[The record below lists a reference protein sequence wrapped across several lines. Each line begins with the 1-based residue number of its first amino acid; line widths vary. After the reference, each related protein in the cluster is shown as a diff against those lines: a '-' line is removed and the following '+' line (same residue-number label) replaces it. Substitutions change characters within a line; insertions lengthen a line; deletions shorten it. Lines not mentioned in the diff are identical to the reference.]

1 MNSQAKE
8 LIDGITVV
16 IPAFNEQG
24 SIGRTIEE
32 IKEILLKINLDSE
45 IIVIDDCS
53 NDDTLKMLKNSSVK
67 YFCHEY
73 NQGYGASLKTGI
85 KHARYE
91 TVIITDAD
99 GTYPNNR
106 IPDLVKHMEAGGYD
120 MVVGSRTGEKVK
132 VPLLRR
138 IPKWIL
144 NKLAN
149 YLANT
154 KIPDINSGLRIMK
167 KAHIKRFDNILPDG
181 FSFTTT
187 ITLAMLTNNMRVHY
201 IPINYYRRIGK
212 SKIRPFYDTLNFLQL
227 IIRTILYFNP
237 LKVFIPF
244 SGMLIIL
251 AVFILLMSRFFL
263 GRAMDVTFGTIMMTA
278 VIVLAI
284 GLLADLI
291 DKRLG

>member
-1 MNSQAKE
+1 MNSQE
-8 LIDGITVV
+8 RQLIDGITVI
-16 IPAFNEQG
+16 IPAFNEHK
-24 SIGRTIEE
+24 SIRQTIEE
-32 IKEILLKINLDSE
+32 VKNALLEMDVDSE

-53 NDDTLKMLKNSSVK
+53 NDNTSEILKKSSVK

-73 NQGYGASLKTGI
+73 NRGYGASLKTGI
-85 KHARYE
+85 KHAKYE
-91 TVIITDAD
+91 TVVITDAD

-106 IPDLVKHMEAGGYD
+106 IPDLVKHMEVGGYD

-149 YLANT
+149 YLVNT

-167 KAHIKRFDNILPDG
+167 KANIKRFDNILPDG

-187 ITLAMLTNNMRVHY
+187 LTLAMLTHNMRVHY
-201 IPINYYRRIGK
+201 IPINYYRRQGK
-212 SKIRPFYDTLNFLQL
+212 SKIRPFYDTLTFFQL

-237 LKVFIPF
+237 LKIFVPISLSLVVIAFVVLFGSWFIF
-244 SGMLIIL
+244 GK
-251 AVFILLMSRFFL
+251 
-263 GRAMDVTFGTIMMTA
+263 AMDVTFGVIIMTA
-278 VIVLAI
+278 VIVMSI
-284 GLLADLI
+284 GMLADLI
-291 DKRLG
+291 DKRL

>member
-16 IPAFNEQG
+16 IPAFNEQK

-85 KHARYE
+85 KHAKYE
-91 TVIITDAD
+91 TVVITDAD

>member
-85 KHARYE
+85 KHAKYE
-91 TVIITDAD
+91 TVVITDAD

-106 IPDLVKHMEAGGYD
+106 IPDLVKHMETGGYD

-187 ITLAMLTNNMRVHY
+187 ITLAMMTNNMRVNY